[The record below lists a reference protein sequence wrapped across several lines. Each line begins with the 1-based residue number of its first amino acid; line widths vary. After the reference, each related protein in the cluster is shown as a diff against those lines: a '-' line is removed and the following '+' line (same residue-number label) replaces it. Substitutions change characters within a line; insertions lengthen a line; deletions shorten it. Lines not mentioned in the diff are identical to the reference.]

1 MRLPLTALAL
11 VITIAAT
18 SAAAGE
24 RPNILIAIS
33 DDQSFAHTSFA
44 GYPAVS
50 TPHFDRV
57 ASSGVFFENAIAA
70 SPGCSPS
77 RAALLTG
84 RHTWQI
90 EEAGTHASSFP
101 AKYRTFVELLQEA
114 GYTAGHTGK
123 GWGPGN
129 YELEGRTEN
138 PAGPGFHE
146 KRLVPPTNGINKI
159 DYAGNFEDFLAQRD
173 PEQPFLFWYGAKEP
187 HRKFE
192 KGSYLAA
199 QKSLSDATPPSFL
212 PDHPEIRADL
222 ADYCV
227 EIEWFDQ
234 HLGKMLAMLEASG
247 ELENTIVIVTSDNG
261 MAFPRAKANVYEYGV
276 HVPLAIM
283 WNAQIP
289 PNRIVKDVVGFVDLT
304 ATIFDLSGTAPPQG
318 ELALSGASLRELLL
332 SDRQGLTRPDS
343 FAYAARERHSSSRYN
358 NLSYP
363 QRALRTSRFLYIKNF
378 APERWPAGDPV
389 QLDDEGKP
397 LGPHSGYTD
406 IDRCPSQDLLLAGH
420 DTPGLSKYFHLAVDK
435 RPAEELYD
443 ILNDPGCLHN
453 LADKETYAA
462 TRRELRAQLEGY
474 LLETGDPRQV
484 DGGDI
489 WETYPR
495 YSPMRTFPPHASG
508 SDQ

>member
-1 MRLPLTALAL
+1 MRHPLTLIAL
-11 VITIAAT
+11 VVTLAAT
-18 SAAAGE
+18 SVAARE

-44 GYPAVS
+44 GYRAVS

-57 ASSGVFFENAIAA
+57 ARNGIFFENAIAA

-101 AKYRTFVELLQEA
+101 AKYRTFVELLQDN

-129 YELEGRTEN
+129 YELGGRQHN
-138 PAGPGFHE
+138 PAGPGFNE
-146 KRLVPPTNGINKI
+146 RLLDPPTKGINKV
-159 DYAGNFEDFLAQRD
+159 DYARNFEDFLAQRN
-173 PEQPFLFWYGAKEP
+173 PEQPFVFWYGAKEP

-199 QKSLSDATPPSFL
+199 QKSLADAPPPAFL

-234 HLGKMLAMLEASG
+234 HLGQMLAMLEAVG
-247 ELENTIVIVTSDNG
+247 ELDNTIVIVTSDNG

-283 WNAQIP
+283 WSAQIP
-289 PNRIVKDVVGFVDLT
+289 ANRRVEDVVGFVDMT
-304 ATIFDLSGTAPPQG
+304 ATLLDLTGTAPPQG
-318 ELALSGASLRELLL
+318 ELALSGTSLRELLL

-389 QLDDEGKP
+389 LLDKDGKS

-406 IDRCPSQDLLLAGH
+406 IDPCPSQDLLLAGH
-420 DTPGLSKYFHLAVDK
+420 SDAELSEYFHLAVDK

-443 ILNDPGCLHN
+443 ILADPSCLRN
-453 LADKETYAA
+453 LADTEAFAA
-462 TRRELRAQLEGY
+462 IQKDLRQQLESY

-495 YSPMRTFPPHASG
+495 YSHMRKFPPPAGG
-508 SDQ
+508 SNK